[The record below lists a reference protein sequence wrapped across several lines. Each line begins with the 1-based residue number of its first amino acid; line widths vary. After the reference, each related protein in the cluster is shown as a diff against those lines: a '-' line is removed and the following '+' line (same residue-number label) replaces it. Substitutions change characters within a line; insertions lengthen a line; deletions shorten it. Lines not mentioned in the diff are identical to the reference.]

1 MLFDRTKQA
10 VQELGLQTE
19 VEYIT
24 DIQKIIDMGVMMTPV
39 LAINHKPVLIGELP
53 EVYYI
58 KEIIRKF
65 L

>member
-1 MLFDRTKQA
+1 
-10 VQELGLQTE
+10 LQTE

-24 DIQKIIDMGVMMTPV
+24 EIQKIIDMGVMMTPV

-58 KEIIRKF
+58 KEIIQKF